1 MRPADAIIRAD
12 DKNVLMADG
21 FMSHIGGLSA
31 TEATSMTASVVF
43 SSRSSTFSITIPYVT
58 SMISW
63 PDRSLRCSEN
73 PSGSRTTCWRKRP
86 IDARW
91 ES

>member
-1 MRPADAIIRAD
+1 MIGAYDGDI
-12 DKNVLMADG
+12 LTADG

-43 SSRSSTFSITIPYVT
+43 SSGSSTDSITIPYVT

-86 IDARW
+86 IDARC